1 LVIRN
6 GCGKPA
12 DHESGVS
19 SAPPQPPSSA
29 PSAIDID
36 KTVERARAAWREGR
50 ADEAEMLCRQALAVW
65 PGQPDAT
72 YLLGLMAYTFGNLD
86 LAIAHVREACQ
97 SPRAPAIYFSDFAEM
112 CRQKGL
118 LAEGEQAGRR
128 AVALAA
134 NSAPAWNNLG
144 IVLQEMLKLDESR
157 LCLERALALEPNN
170 PETLN
175 NLANT
180 FKRLGL
186 AAEAEKRW
194 NAALALKPDYAEAY
208 SNLSNL
214 LNDEGAYDRA
224 ENMARRAIELNP
236 RLTDAYVNLAAAHT
250 VRHRHA
256 DALRVLDALVSFA
269 PAHAR
274 ALAARALTLKEL
286 DRLDEALEIA
296 KRAALAVPESPEAH
310 NAIGQVYQARGEFEL
325 ALAAYD
331 RAAALPGPAQ
341 MDAIANRGA
350 LFTEFGR
357 KEEAIKALKEAA
369 RVFPSAP
376 GILFSQTD
384 LRRFEPGDPL
394 IGQMQALLSREGI
407 SLADRAT
414 LHFGLGKAFLDIGDS
429 EQAFRHYDE
438 GNRLK
443 RSTFAYDA
451 DANER
456 WMASIAQVFSANL
469 LAAKAGM
476 GARSELPIFVVGMP
490 RSGTTLLEQILA
502 SHPSIHAA
510 GELKRLSTLV
520 DGIEGFPVS
529 VSNLTASQ
537 LKALGDAYLAFVKP
551 MAAGK
556 RHIVD
561 KMPSNF
567 LHVGLIRLIL
577 PDARIIHCRRD
588 RVDTCLSCYTKLFA
602 GEQPFA
608 YDQTELGRFHRA
620 YRTLMAH
627 WCATLPPSHFLEM
640 DYEGVLDDL
649 EREARRMLD
658 FLGLPWNERVLRFHE
673 TERPVRTASVN
684 QVRQPIYRTS
694 AGRWRKHAAHLQPL
708 LAALGV

>member
-1 LVIRN
+1 MTPSTIE
-6 GCGKPA
+6 P
-12 DHESGVS
+12 
-19 SAPPQPPSSA
+19 SAP
-29 PSAIDID
+29 AIDVGM
-36 KTVERARAAWREGR
+36 TVETARAAWAAGR
-50 ADEAEMLCRQALAVW
+50 ADEAEMGCRKVLAVW
-65 PGQPDAT
+65 PGQTDAT

-86 LAIAHVREACQ
+86 LAVAHVREACR

-118 LAEGEQAGRR
+118 LVEAEEAGRR
-128 AVALAA
+128 AVALAPNFA
-134 NSAPAWNNLG
+134 AAWNNLG

-157 LCLERALALEPNN
+157 VCLERALAFEPNN
-170 PETLN
+170 AETLN

-180 FKRLGL
+180 MKRLGL

-224 ENMARRAIELNP
+224 ESMARRAIELSP
-236 RLTDAYVNLAAAHT
+236 RLADAYINLAAACT

-256 DALRVLDALVSFA
+256 DALRVLDALLAIA

-286 DRLDEALEIA
+286 DRLDEAREA
-296 KRAALAVPESPEAH
+296 ANRAALQAPETPEAH
-310 NAIGQVYQARGEFEL
+310 NAIGQVFQAMGEFDP

-331 RAAALPGPAQ
+331 RAAGLPGPAQ

-350 LFTEFGR
+350 LFVEFGR
-357 KEEAIKALKEAA
+357 KDEAA
-369 RVFPSAP
+369 RALEQAARAFPNAP
-376 GILFSQTD
+376 GILFSRTD
-384 LRRFEPGDPL
+384 LKRFERGDPL
-394 IGQMQALLSREGI
+394 IVQMEGLLAREGI

-429 EQAFRHYDE
+429 EQAFHHYNE

-456 WMASIAQVFSANL
+456 WMANIAEVFSPAL
-469 LAAKAGM
+469 LAAKADM
-476 GARSELPIFVVGMP
+476 GARSDLPVFVVGMP
-490 RSGTTLLEQILA
+490 RSGTTLLEQVLA
-502 SHPSIHAA
+502 SHQMVHGA
-510 GELKRLSTLV
+510 GELRRLQALV
-520 DGIEGFPVS
+520 DGLETFPAVAPGLS
-529 VSNLTASQ
+529 AEQ
-537 LKALGDAYLAFVKP
+537 LRPLGEAYLAFIKP
-551 MAAGK
+551 MASGC
-556 RHIVD
+556 RRVVD

-567 LHVGLIRLIL
+567 LHAGLIRLVL

-588 RVDTCLSCYTKLFA
+588 PVDTCLSCYTKLFA
-602 GEQPFA
+602 GEQAFA
-608 YDQTELGRFHRA
+608 YHQVELGRFHCA
-620 YRTLMAH
+620 YQKLMAH
-627 WCATLPPSHFLEM
+627 WRAILPASHFLEV
-640 DYEGVLDDL
+640 DYEAVVNDL
-649 EREARRMLD
+649 EREARRMLE
-658 FLGLPWNERVLRFHE
+658 FLRLPWDERVLRFHE

-708 LAALGV
+708 LAALGVSPASRQ